1 MTDTTIE
8 LPEGLEITTPLPEGA
23 EKVLTPEAL
32 ELIVSPH
39 RAFAGTRK

>member
-23 EKVLTPEAL
+23 ERC
-32 ELIVSPH
+32 SPP
-39 RAFAGTRK
+39 TR

>member
-23 EKVLTPEAL
+23 EKVLTPDAL
-32 ELIVSPH
+32 KLIVSLH
-39 RAFAGTRK
+39 REFAATR